1 MHVNNMYRVNTP
13 ELPRVHSICGAF
25 PSPWPT
31 CACKHFSCFPV
42 VRRLLQVAITS
53 VLYPAMAVQ

>member
-1 MHVNNMYRVNTP
+1 MYRVNTP
-13 ELPRVHSICGAF
+13 ELPQVCSVCGGF

-31 CACKHFSCFPV
+31 RAQKRFSYFPV
-42 VRRLLQVAITS
+42 VRRLFQVAITI